1 MYKAT
6 KIKTILFLAGLITF
20 LLLLSSAAYAQD
32 LKIKKIK
39 SDIFSLTYS
48 ESYQQPLELSY
59 TVQCPRGTASR
70 KGLDFYTCDS
80 VITSDNQDYI
90 NNIFDKGHLAP
101 AAAFNCDRETL
112 KKTFTYL
119 NCALQ
124 HQSLNRGPWKEL
136 ERFERNLAKVYG
148 KVAVTI
154 NVHFEDKPQNWLPTE
169 ALVPVG
175 FTKTIW
181 CDENKFTFYFPN
193 LDVKGQDWITFR
205 TN

>member
-1 MYKAT
+1 MYKT
-6 KIKTILFLAGLITF
+6 IKTKTVLFILGLITF
-20 LLLLSSAAYAQD
+20 LLLLASTTYAQD
-32 LKIKKIK
+32 LQLRNIH
-39 SDIFSLTYS
+39 SDIFTVTYS
-48 ESYQQPLELSY
+48 EKYQQPLELSY
-59 TVQCPRGTASR
+59 TVECPRGTASR

-80 VITSDNQDYI
+80 IETSDNQDYAK
-90 NNIFDKGHLAP
+90 NIFDKGHLAP

-148 KVAVTI
+148 NVTVTI
-154 NVHFEDKPQNWLPTE
+154 NLHFEDKPQNWLPTG

-193 LDVKGQDWITFR
+193 QDVKGLDWILFK

>member
-1 MYKAT
+1 MYKTT
-6 KIKTILFLAGLITF
+6 KAKAILFIVGLTAF
-20 LLLLSSAAYAQD
+20 LLLLTSTAYAQD
-32 LKIKKIK
+32 LQLKNIN
-39 SDIFSLTYS
+39 SDIFTAVYS
-48 ESYQQPLELSY
+48 EKYQQPLELSY
-59 TVQCPRGTASR
+59 TVECPRGKTSR

-80 VITSDNQDYI
+80 IETSDNQDYV

-148 KVAVTI
+148 SVTVTI
-154 NVHFEDKPQNWLPTE
+154 NVHFEDKPQNWLPTG

-193 LDVKGQDWITFR
+193 QDVKGSDWVLFK

>member
-1 MYKAT
+1 MYKTLKA
-6 KIKTILFLAGLITF
+6 KTVLFILGLITF
-20 LLLLSSAAYAQD
+20 LLLLASTTYAQD
-32 LKIKKIK
+32 LQLKNIH
-39 SDIFSLTYS
+39 SDIFTATYS
-48 ESYQQPLELSY
+48 EKYQQPLELSY
-59 TVQCPRGTASR
+59 IVQCPTGTASR

-80 VITSDNQDYI
+80 VTTSDNQDYV
-90 NNIFDKGHLAP
+90 NNIYDKGHLAP

-136 ERFERNLAKVYG
+136 ERFERDLAKVYRS
-148 KVAVTI
+148 VTVTI
-154 NVHFEDKPQNWLPTE
+154 NVHFEDKPQNWLPTG

-181 CDENKFTFYFPN
+181 CGENEFTCYFPN
-193 LDVKGQDWITFR
+193 RDVRGSDWVLFKTD
-205 TN
+205 